1 MMERHATQP
10 VDSQVF
16 AISGIDMRVEPGR
29 HSFEIAEEAAIAEN
43 WQRELAANPALYNG
57 EIVLQ
62 EEIKLHGGVVEARA
76 RMSNFAT
83 LLWWRKQPQ
92 PTSGRMLVASAVP
105 ISSDGAAIVIRMA
118 PHTANPGM
126 VYFAA
131 GSLDGSDLR
140 PDGTVDVLGSMGRE
154 LREETGLDVED
165 AQADPV
171 LRAVSIGTWFYVFR
185 FYRFPWTATEICRRV
200 EAHMGVDP
208 DPEIDAVYPIVTADL
223 ALHRYNRLTRVI
235 LPFFFGDETNKAG

>member
-1 MMERHATQP
+1 MDRYVAPP
-10 VDSQVF
+10 VDSKVF

-29 HSFEIAEEAAIAEN
+29 HSFDIAQEAEIAEN
-43 WQRELAANPALYNG
+43 WQREQAANPSLYNG
-57 EIVLQ
+57 DIVLQ
-62 EEIKLHGGVVEARA
+62 EEISLHGDLVTARA

-83 LLWWRKQPQ
+83 LLWWRRQAQ
-92 PTSGRMLVASAVP
+92 PTSGQMLVASAVP

-118 PHTANPGM
+118 PHTANPGL

-140 PDGTVDVLGSMGRE
+140 PDGSVDVLGSMGRE
-154 LREETGLDVED
+154 LREETGLNVDD

-185 FYRFPWTATEICRRV
+185 FYRFPWTATEICGRV
-200 EAHMGVDP
+200 EAHMAVDP

-235 LPFFFGDETNKAG
+235 LPFFFGDGTNIAG